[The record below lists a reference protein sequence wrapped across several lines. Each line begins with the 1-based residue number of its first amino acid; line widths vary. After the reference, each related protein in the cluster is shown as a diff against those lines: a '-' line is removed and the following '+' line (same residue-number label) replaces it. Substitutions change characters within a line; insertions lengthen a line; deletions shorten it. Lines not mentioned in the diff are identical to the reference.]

1 MAAKSLDDV
10 LHYWQPLF
18 LKNSFSE
25 KTAVYVS
32 RLMSAK
38 IEGMD
43 DDKSRRVID
52 DFCDII
58 EEKSNFFEHT
68 WKIGNIVGW
77 DNYSTL
83 HARTD

>member
-1 MAAKSLDDV
+1 SG
-10 LHYWQPLF
+10 
-18 LKNSFSE
+18 

-43 DDKSRRVID
+43 NDESRRVLD
-52 DFCDII
+52 DICDII
-58 EEKSNFFEHT
+58 EDKSNFYEHT
-68 WKIGNIVGW
+68 WKIGDIIGW

-83 HARTD
+83 HARTDWPRQQERTFRRCLTQGDRLY